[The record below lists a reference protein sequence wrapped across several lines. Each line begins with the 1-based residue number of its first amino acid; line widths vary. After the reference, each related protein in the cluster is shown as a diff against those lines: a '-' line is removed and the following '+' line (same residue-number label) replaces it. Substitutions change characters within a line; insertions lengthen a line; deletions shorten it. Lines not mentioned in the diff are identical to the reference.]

1 MGYCPFCI
9 VTEWLGA
16 GRAGGRAGR
25 AGRRRG
31 AGLGVRGALGWS
43 AWGAR
48 QGRVAGVAR
57 GRGAQAG
64 ALACAGVGAQ
74 AGGRGARRRAAG
86 AGCRRA
92 RRALGAR
99 ACWASGRRLA
109 AGVRQQAR
117 GHGRDARGARGRA
130 RQQARARAE
139 RAGQGWLGGRRVAW
153 ALGAGRGLGA
163 RAGLGLC
170 TRCTRPIF
178 GPVRLGIFL
187 SQIFWTLFVNPVHE
201 HCSSRNFSK
210 KKNIFKKYLKIK

>member
-31 AGLGVRGALGWS
+31 AGLGVRGALG
-43 AWGAR
+43 
-48 QGRVAGVAR
+48 
-57 GRGAQAG
+57 RGAWQAWRAAGAG

-74 AGGRGARRRAAG
+74 AGGRGVRRQAAG

-109 AGVRQQAR
+109 AGVLQQAR
-117 GHGRDARGARGRA
+117 GHGRDTRGARGRA
-130 RQQARARAE
+130 RQQARALAE

-153 ALGAGRGLGA
+153 ALGARPGC
-163 RAGLGLC
+163 AGWPWAVHSACFWPGS
-170 TRCTRPIF
+170 TRYFPESNFLDI
-178 GPVRLGIFL
+178 VREPG
-187 SQIFWTLFVNPVHE
+187 S
-201 HCSSRNFSK
+201 
-210 KKNIFKKYLKIK
+210 